1 MKLTIYA
8 SVALAAALT
17 IGCNKEKAEIDG
29 IQNAATDAIE
39 IQKEEVDA
47 NARHAAEQTELNA
60 KIDLARIE
68 ADKISA
74 NAQLDA
80 DRKRVQAEA
89 DAAKA
94 RVDAGLE

>member
-1 MKLTIYA
+1 MKYKTYA
-8 SVALAAALT
+8 LVALAATLT
-17 IGCNKEKAEIDG
+17 IACNKEKAEIDG
-29 IQNAATDAIE
+29 IKNAATDAIE

-47 NARHAAEQTELNA
+47 DARHAAEQTELNA
-60 KIDLARIE
+60 RIDQARIE
-68 ADKISA
+68 ADRISA

-80 DRKRVQAEA
+80 DRKQVQAEA